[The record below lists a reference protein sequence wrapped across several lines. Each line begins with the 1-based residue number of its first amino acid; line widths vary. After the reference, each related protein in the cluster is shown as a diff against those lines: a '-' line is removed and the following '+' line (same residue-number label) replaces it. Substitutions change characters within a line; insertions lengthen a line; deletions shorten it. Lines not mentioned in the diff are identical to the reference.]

1 MKTIKK
7 LQLIVSFM
15 ALLLSPMMVIA
26 QIKAQEYFIA
36 FIFFCVSG
44 ILCKVFMMVIDEQK
58 QN

>member
-1 MKTIKK
+1 MKK

-44 ILCKVFMMVIDEQK
+44 ILCKVFMMVIDENNK
-58 QN
+58 S